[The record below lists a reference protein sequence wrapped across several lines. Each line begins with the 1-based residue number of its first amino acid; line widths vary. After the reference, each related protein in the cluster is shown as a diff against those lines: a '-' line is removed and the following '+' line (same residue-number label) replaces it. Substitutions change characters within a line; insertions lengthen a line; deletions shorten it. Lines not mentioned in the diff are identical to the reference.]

1 MKTAVH
7 LNYICWFVSS
17 FIYLKLT
24 ETLLKFNF
32 LTRYWYLNELI
43 WQEGLLIDFLQKK
56 ICDNWIKRFLIY
68 SAYLFNERFVFE
80 KIIKMWLDIIITPL
94 HKFSTFDLNNVAMLF
109 YYIFIFFFVIFYVI
123 FFLVIFFL
131 MF

>member
-7 LNYICWFVSS
+7 LNYICRFVSS

-80 KIIKMWLDIIITPL
+80 KIIKMWLDIIIIPL